1 MSTDNEAVGGW
12 SFARIFAALRHSHIH
27 VRQRLAVRSSACALI
42 GVLCTGALA
51 QEIPK
56 LPPPGL
62 DSPSANLPHVRL
74 ISLGGTISG
83 TATERLN
90 ITNYGAPRLSPQDW
104 IDALPELALVAKVT
118 PEDLREPEG
127 KTSKPISL
135 HWVQV
140 ARRLQELGADDSVDG
155 IVVTHGTNVLAETA
169 YFMNLVVDIRKPVV
183 FVGAQRPWTGISGDG
198 PLNLYNAVRVAA
210 TKESAGKGVLQ
221 AMNQNVHAARDVT
234 KTSAYRVD
242 TFQGV
247 DLGVLGV
254 ADPDIVK
261 YFTEPTRRHTFKSEF
276 NVSTL
281 PASLPP
287 VEVLY
292 AYSDA
297 PGYLVDAM
305 VERGVKGLVF
315 DGTGAGSLT
324 AEFTEAAKRA
334 QAKGVVV
341 VATART
347 FGGRVQDTPRRREAN
362 IVPGDNLPPEK
373 ARLLLQLALTK
384 TADLAEITR
393 MFNEY

>member
-1 MSTDNEAVGGW
+1 MNTESRTVCGRRRRAVTLSVCG
-12 SFARIFAALRHSHIH
+12 FAWALSAA
-27 VRQRLAVRSSACALI
+27 AF
-42 GVLCTGALA
+42 A

-62 DSPSANLPHVRL
+62 DSIPANLPRVRL

-90 ITNYGAPRLSPQDW
+90 ITNYGAPRLAPNDW
-104 IDALPELALVAKVT
+104 IEALPELALVARVT

-127 KTSKPISL
+127 KASEPISL
-135 HWVQV
+135 HWTKV

-169 YFMNLVVDIRKPVV
+169 YFMNLVVNIRKPIV

-198 PLNLYNAVRVAA
+198 PLNMYNAVRVAA
-210 TKESAGKGVLQ
+210 AKDAAGKGVLQ
-221 AMNQNVHAARDVT
+221 ATNQNVHAARDVT

-254 ADPDIVK
+254 ADPDVVK
-261 YFTEPTRRHTFKSEF
+261 FFTEPTRRHTFQSEF
-276 NVSTL
+276 NVS
-281 PASLPP
+281 SLPEALP
-287 VEVLY
+287 LVEVLY

-305 VERGVKGLVF
+305 VERGVKGLVI

-324 AEFTEAAKRA
+324 SGFTEAAKRA
-334 QAKGVVV
+334 QQKGVVV
-341 VATART
+341 VVTART

-362 IVPGDNLPPEK
+362 IIPGDNLPPEK

-384 TADLAEITR
+384 TTDLGEITR
-393 MFNEY
+393 VFNEY

>member
-1 MSTDNEAVGGW
+1 MKCPATVILLAMTC
-12 SFARIFAALRHSHIH
+12 AALVPI
-27 VRQRLAVRSSACALI
+27 AAP
-42 GVLCTGALA
+42 A
-51 QEIPK
+51 QEIPN

-62 DSPSANLPHVRL
+62 ATPPKNLPHVVL

-90 ITNYGAPRLSPQDW
+90 ITNYGAPRLAPQDW
-104 IDALPELALVAKVT
+104 INALPELALIARVT

-127 KTSKPISL
+127 KESKPIS
-135 HWVQV
+135 VQWMKV
-140 ARRLQELGADDSVDG
+140 ARRLEELAADDGVAG
-155 IVVTHGTNVLAETA
+155 IVITHGTNVMAETA
-169 YFMNLVVDIRKPVV
+169 YFMDLVVNIRKPVV

-210 TKESAGKGVLQ
+210 TPEAAGKGVLH

-234 KTSAYRVD
+234 KTSAYRVE
-242 TFQGV
+242 TFQAV

-254 ADPDIVK
+254 ADPDMVK
-261 YFTEPTRRHTFKSEF
+261 FFTEPTRRHTYKSEF
-276 NVSTL
+276 NVRSL
-281 PASLPP
+281 PADLPP

-297 PGYLVDAM
+297 PGYLIDAM
-305 VERGVKGLVF
+305 VSNGVKGIVI

-324 AEFTEAAKRA
+324 EGFTEAAKRA
-334 QAKGVVV
+334 QEKGVIV

-347 FGGRVQDTPRRREAN
+347 QGGRVQDTPRRRESK
-362 IVPGDNLPPEK
+362 IIPGDNLPAEK

-384 TADLAEITR
+384 TTDLAEVTR
-393 MFNEY
+393 IFNEY

>member
-1 MSTDNEAVGGW
+1 MNTEIRVGV
-12 SFARIFAALRHSHIH
+12 FVL
-27 VRQRLAVRSSACALI
+27 ACALSA
-42 GVLCTGALA
+42 GAFA

-56 LPPPGL
+56 FLPPGL
-62 DSPSANLPHVRL
+62 DSPPANLPHVRL

-90 ITNYGAPRLSPQDW
+90 ITNYGAPRLAPKDW
-104 IDALPELALVAKVT
+104 IDALPELSLVAEVT

-127 KTSKPISL
+127 KTSQPISL
-135 HWVQV
+135 HWMKV
-140 ARRLQELGADDSVDG
+140 ASRLQELAADDTVDG

-169 YFMNLVVDIRKPVV
+169 YFMNLVVNIKKPVV
-183 FVGAQRPWTGISGDG
+183 FVGSQRPWTGISGDG

-210 TKESAGKGVLQ
+210 AKDAAGKGVLQ
-221 AMNQNVHAARDVT
+221 ATNQNVHAARDVT

-254 ADPDIVK
+254 ADPDVVK
-261 YFTEPTRRHTFKSEF
+261 FFTEPTRRHTFQSEF

-281 PASLPP
+281 PAVLPP

-305 VERGVKGLVF
+305 VERGVKGIVF

-324 AEFTEAAKRA
+324 SCFTEAAKRA
-334 QAKGVVV
+334 QEKGVVLV
-341 VATART
+341 VTART

-384 TADLAEITR
+384 TTDLGEITR
-393 MFNEY
+393 VFNEY